1 MKSVLW
7 AEASPEQTS
16 EVPRSSEGDSG
27 ATSPFWRLTLDEKQV
42 CCVLSPGG
50 DKRAKEEKAAATM
63 LSRLDQ
69 ARSSSSAGPG
79 RELKEERGGQA
90 ESASR
95 GEL

>member
-1 MKSVLW
+1 M
-7 AEASPEQTS
+7 
-16 EVPRSSEGDSG
+16 
-27 ATSPFWRLTLDEKQV
+27 TLHEKQQV

-50 DKRAKEEKAAATM
+50 DKGAKEEKAATTM

-69 ARSSSSAGPG
+69 ARSSSSTGPG

-90 ESASR
+90 ESASS

>member
-1 MKSVLW
+1 MK
-7 AEASPEQTS
+7 
-16 EVPRSSEGDSG
+16 
-27 ATSPFWRLTLDEKQV
+27 KQV

-50 DKRAKEEKAAATM
+50 DKRAKEEKAAATV

-79 RELKEERGGQA
+79 RELKEEWGGQA